1 MKVLFIGGTGV
12 ISTAC
17 THLAVERGIDVTLLN
32 RGRHSARPPAGVNT
46 LAVDIEDGPAVTHA
60 LAHASFDAVVDWI
73 AFEPAHVERDIA
85 LFRGRTRQYIFISSA
100 SAYQKP
106 ASHYL
111 ITESTPLA
119 NPRSEEHTSELQS
132 LRHLVCRLLFFNDTA
147 PTEIYTLSLH
157 DALPIYIFISSAS
170 AYQKPASHYLI
181 TESTPLANPYWVY
194 AQQKIACEERLMRT
208 YREEG
213 FPVTIVRPS
222 LTYGDTQIA
231 LAINSWAKSYTVV
244 DRMRR
249 GKKVIVPGDGS
260 SLWVIT
266 HNTDFAKGLVGL
278 LAREQTIGHAFHITS
293 DEVMCW
299 DQWYRL
305 TAEAAG
311 VEPRLVHIPSDFIAA
326 CVPEARGGLL
336 GDKAVSVV
344 FDNTKI
350 KRFVPGY
357 CATVPFTQGIRQTMA
372 WFDADPARQQIDD
385 EANARWDNLI
395 EAYQSRFHEAVR
407 YFRH

>member
-1 MKVLFIGGTGV
+1 MKVLFIGGTGI

-17 THLAVERGIDVTLLN
+17 THLAIERDIEVTLLN

-46 LAVDIEDGPAVTHA
+46 LAVDIEDAPAVSHA
-60 LAHASFDAVVDWI
+60 LAGASFDAVVDWI

-85 LFRGRTRQYIFISSA
+85 LFRGRTRHYIFISSA

-106 ASHYL
+106 A
-111 ITESTPLA
+111 T
-119 NPRSEEHTSELQS
+119 
-132 LRHLVCRLLFFNDTA
+132 
-147 PTEIYTLSLH
+147 
-157 DALPIYIFISSAS
+157 
-170 AYQKPASHYLI
+170 HYLI
-181 TESTPLANPYWVY
+181 TESTPLANPYWEY
-194 AQQKIACEERLMRT
+194 SQQKIACEERLMRA
-208 YREEG
+208 YREQG
-213 FPVTIVRPS
+213 FPITIVRPS

-231 LAINSWAKSYTVV
+231 LAINSWAKSYTAV

-278 LAREQTIGHAFHITS
+278 LAREQAIGHAFHITS

-305 TAEAAG
+305 TAEASG
-311 VEPRLVHIPSDFIAA
+311 VEPHLVHIPSDFIAA

-336 GDKAVSVV
+336 GDKAGSVV

-357 CATVPFTQGIRQTMA
+357 CATVPFTQGIRRTIE
-372 WFDADPARQQIDD
+372 WFDADPARRQIDD
-385 EANARWDNLI
+385 QANTLWDKLL
-395 EAYQSRFHEAVR
+395 EAYERGAEEALR
-407 YFRH
+407 SFRT

>member
-1 MKVLFIGGTGV
+1 MKVLFIGGTGI

-17 THLAVERGIDVTLLN
+17 THLAVERNIDITLLN
-32 RGRHSARPPAGVNT
+32 RGRHAAHSPSGVKT
-46 LAVDIEDGPAVTHA
+46 LAVDIEDAPAVSNA
-60 LAHASFDAVVDWI
+60 LAGRSFDAVVDWI
-73 AFEPAHVERDIA
+73 SFAPAHVERDIA

-106 ASHYL
+106 A
-111 ITESTPLA
+111 T
-119 NPRSEEHTSELQS
+119 
-132 LRHLVCRLLFFNDTA
+132 D
-147 PTEIYTLSLH
+147 
-157 DALPIYIFISSAS
+157 
-170 AYQKPASHYLI
+170 YLI
-181 TESTPLANPYWVY
+181 TESTPLANPYWEY
-194 AQQKIACEERLMRT
+194 SQQKIACEERLMQA

-222 LTYGDTQIA
+222 LTYGETQIA
-231 LAINSWAKSYTVV
+231 LAINSWAKSYTIV

-311 VEPRLVHIPSDFIAA
+311 VEPRLIHMPSDFIAT
-326 CVPEARGGLL
+326 CIPEARGGLL

-344 FDNTKI
+344 FDNSKI

-357 CATVPFTQGIRQTMA
+357 SATVPFTQGIRRTMA

-385 EANARWDNLI
+385 EANARWDTLI
-395 EAYQSRFHEAVR
+395 EAYERGTQEALR
-407 YFRH
+407 YFRQLNEGSA